1 MNRIIAGPCAVL
13 IACSPERAEEH
24 PLFESLPAERTGIA
38 FENRLP
44 EDSSFNILNN
54 LYYYNGGGVAAG
66 DVNSD
71 GLVDLYFTSN
81 REQDRLYLNRGDFRF
96 EDVTER
102 AGLGA
107 EPGWTTGVT
116 MADVNGDGHLDI
128 YVSGVT
134 YRSMHGRNVL
144 YINDGDGTF
153 TERTKDYGLAHEG
166 YSTQALFFDYDN
178 DGDLD
183 MYLLNYSVHGERG
196 PSSGPQRAPRHP
208 RAGDRLFRNDSSRFS
223 DVSDRAGIYGGVEG
237 YGLGVV
243 ASDFDM
249 DGCIDLFVANDFQEN
264 DFLYLNNCDG
274 TFTESIAKAMGHTSR
289 FSMGVDAADFNNDL
303 RPDLMVLDMLPER
316 DEILKTAATSEPF
329 ELFDARVKAGYHP
342 QYSRNT
348 LQLNRGDTS
357 FSDIGYLAG
366 VSATDWSWSA
376 LFADFDNDG
385 LKDLFVTN
393 GIYRRPN
400 DLDYLT
406 YVGQP
411 GVQRSLSDTISS
423 ADLALLERMPQVP
436 LPNYLFRNE
445 GDLTFTN
452 VAEPWGLGE
461 AGFSN
466 GAAYVDLDN
475 DGALDLVVNNVNERA
490 SIYRNR
496 ARDGGGNHFLVVQLR
511 GATGNTSGIGAKVV
525 VQHGAKRQ
533 LVEQMPTRGFQSSV
547 DHRLHFGLGADARAD
562 TVTVIWPDGRAEIR
576 ANVGADSVVVFAY
589 AGASAGSQAAVFRAD
604 SLPSLFRD
612 VTSASGLAFQHRE
625 TDFFDYRRE
634 PLMPH
639 LLSREG
645 PAMAVADVD
654 GDGREDIFIGGAK
667 WQPAA
672 LYLQTSAG
680 SFRRTVS
687 SALRAD
693 SLAED
698 VDAAFFDAD
707 GDGDPDLYVVSA
719 GNEFWGNAEA
729 LRDRLYLNDGRGSF
743 ARARG
748 ALPDVFEN
756 GGCVAPADYD
766 SDGDIDLFVGGRVT
780 ARQYGVM
787 PRSHLL
793 ENDGRGN
800 FRDMGGALARL
811 GMVSD
816 AVWADLDGDRSLE
829 LVVVGEWMPIRIFG
843 RRQGGAAVFEERTES
858 FGFAGTEGWW
868 NSVTA
873 SDLDGD
879 GDTDL
884 VIGNLGLN
892 SYIKAAPNEPARLS
906 VHDFGQTGTL
916 KQILTTYRNGVS
928 LPLAGRDDITA
939 SIPATRAQFPTYASY
954 AGKRLAEIVPAAELR
969 AATVFEAKT
978 FATSVA
984 INNGDGTLDVRPLPA
999 EAQFAPVYASLA
1011 SDFDGDGSV
1020 DLLLGG
1026 NFSGVTPVR
1035 GHYDAS
1041 YGLLLRGDGAG
1052 AFTPMDMARSG
1063 VRITG
1068 EVRDLDLV
1076 QVRGRSA
1083 VAVARNDDAML
1094 LLELQSSSP
1103 FHPTTTDRRGPR

>member
-1 MNRIIAGPCAVL
+1 M
-13 IACSPERAEEH
+13 
-24 PLFESLPAERTGIA
+24 
-38 FENRLP
+38 P
-44 EDSSFNILNN
+44 EDTSFNILNN

-71 GLVDLYFTSN
+71 GLPDLYFTSN
-81 REQDRLYLNRGDFRF
+81 REPDRLYLNRGDFRF

-102 AGLGA
+102 AGVGN

-128 YVSGVT
+128 YVSGVK
-134 YRSMHGRNVL
+134 YRSMDGRNVL

-153 TERTKDYGLAHEG
+153 TERTKEFGLEHEG

-196 PSSGPQRAPRHP
+196 PSSAPQRSPRHP
-208 RAGDRLFRNDSSRFS
+208 RAGDRLFRNDSNRFS
-223 DVSDRAGIYGGVEG
+223 DVSERAGIYGGVEG

-274 TFTESIAKAMGHTSR
+274 SFTESIASATRHTSR

-348 LQLNRGDTS
+348 LQLNRGGTL

-406 YVGQP
+406 YVVQP
-411 GVQRSLSDTISS
+411 GVQRSLSDTIRS
-423 ADLALLERMPQVP
+423 ANLALLERMPQVP
-436 LPNYLFRNE
+436 LSNYLFRNA

-461 AGFSN
+461 PGFSN
-466 GAAYVDLDN
+466 GAAFADLDN
-475 DGALDLVVNNVNERA
+475 DGALDLVVNNVNGPA

-496 ARDGGGNHFLVVQLR
+496 ARDVAGNHFLVVQLR
-511 GATGNTSGIGAKVV
+511 GAKGNTSGIGAKVV

-547 DHRLHFGLGADARAD
+547 DHRLHFGMGADAFAD
-562 TVTVIWPDGRAEIR
+562 TVTVVWPDGRAEIR
-576 ANVGADSVVVFAY
+576 ANVGADTMLVFDHA
-589 AGASAGSQAAVFRAD
+589 AASAGPPAALLRTD
-604 SLPSLFRD
+604 SAGSLFND
-612 VTSASGLAFQHRE
+612 VTSSSGLDFRHRE
-625 TDFFDYRRE
+625 IDFFDHRRE

-645 PAMAVADVD
+645 PALAVADVN
-654 GDGREDIFIGGAK
+654 GDGREDIFVGGAK

-680 SFRRTVS
+680 SFQRTLS
-687 SALRAD
+687 SAFRAD

-707 GDGDPDLYVVSA
+707 GDGDRDLYVVSA

-743 ARARG
+743 TRARG

-756 GGCVAPADYD
+756 GSCVAAADYD
-766 SDGDIDLFVGGRVT
+766 NDGDFDLFVGSRVT
-780 ARQYGVM
+780 ARQYGVI
-787 PRSHLL
+787 PRSYVL
-793 ENDGRGN
+793 ENDGLGN
-800 FRDMGGALARL
+800 FRDAGLPVAQV

-816 AVWADLDGDRSLE
+816 AAWADLDGDGRPE
-829 LVVVGEWMPIRIFG
+829 LVVVGEWMPVRVFG
-843 RRQGGAAVFEERTES
+843 WREGGEATRRSAMIEDRTDS
-858 FGFAGTEGWW
+858 FGFKGTEGWW

-892 SYIKAAPNEPARLS
+892 SYIKAAPNEPARLY

-939 SIPATRAQFPTYASY
+939 NIPATRAQFPTYASY
-954 AGKRLAEIVPAAELR
+954 AGKRLADIVPAAELR

-984 INNGDGTLDVRPLPA
+984 INNGDGTFQVRPLPV
-999 EAQFAPVYASLA
+999 EAQFAPVYAALA
-1011 SDFDGDGSV
+1011 SDFDGDGRV
-1020 DLLLGG
+1020 DVLLGG
-1026 NFSGVTPVR
+1026 NFSGVTPAR

-1041 YGLLLRGDGAG
+1041 YGLLLRGNGAG
-1052 AFTPMDMARSG
+1052 GFTAMDMQRSG
-1063 VRITG
+1063 IRIAG

-1076 QVRGRSA
+1076 QVSGRSA
-1083 VAVARNDDAML
+1083 VAVARNDDGML
-1094 LLELQSSSP
+1094 VLELRSSSRS
-1103 FHPTTTDRRGPR
+1103 HSTTNDRRGPR